1 MDAMRDWMLS
11 IPVVVEKL
19 LDNSPEDVEV
29 VRASASSV
37 DDPRLLEVD
46 VITGLDD
53 PEVVEK
59 EELVTT
65 VSLLG

>member
-19 LDNSPEDVEV
+19 LDNSPEDVEA

>member
-19 LDNSPEDVEV
+19 LDNSPEDVEA

-37 DDPRLLEVD
+37 DDPQLLEVD
-46 VITGLDD
+46 VITGLD
-53 PEVVEK
+53 VVEK

>member
-1 MDAMRDWMLS
+1 MKRH
-11 IPVVVEKL
+11 IFV
-19 LDNSPEDVEV
+19 DVYKRQ

>member
-11 IPVVVEKL
+11 IPVVVEKM
-19 LDNSPEDVEV
+19 LDNSPEDVEA

>member
-19 LDNSPEDVEV
+19 LDNSPEDVEA
-29 VRASASSV
+29 VRASASRV
-37 DDPRLLEVD
+37 DDPRLFEVD

>member
-1 MDAMRDWMLS
+1 MLS

-19 LDNSPEDVEV
+19 LDNSPEDVEA

-37 DDPRLLEVD
+37 DDPQLLEVD
-46 VITGLDD
+46 VITGLD
-53 PEVVEK
+53 VVEK

>member
-1 MDAMRDWMLS
+1 MRDWMLS

-19 LDNSPEDVEV
+19 LDNSPEDVEA